1 MATPRNS
8 PRSPSSPTSPRQT
21 HQKTVPWDAEID
33 SDALFSSHTIDEIR
47 ALENKTRSD
56 IENKKEELRL
66 MVGERY
72 RDLID
77 AADTITEMK
86 YCAQKVNDT
95 IDDIQKQYKDLYQSH
110 RCHGVGGVTQP
121 TKGPTQSKSGF
132 YSLASQMKLLVDTP
146 EKVWSALERQQYMKA
161 TQLYLLSH
169 HIVSILHLET
179 GSKAAPKVLSSF
191 PILQRQWA
199 AISHFKESI
208 LQGSRALLKDA
219 TQTDE
224 ATADALCS
232 ILLLEESSPRQV
244 FSEFLLARKSALQEI
259 FHPSQH
265 ATSIKSQICEVVRVI
280 RTSLYQIYTL
290 FMYGLDGNSEIHE
303 IKDNPSLLFQVLYK
317 VTRRERSDPNSD
329 EEALEGLFGP
339 DFDLVTS
346 ARYLPKTV
354 LGYRPHMRSFPA
366 TIPLRNI
373 QANCEEWINMCLRDV
388 SSGVAKLLKYIG
400 TLKGLATIRD
410 AIWNLLK
417 EAAAAQASSDGL
429 TWEDLC
435 RTVLNKDMCLW
446 DTFLRPLFS
455 ERAKTILRGLFNAT
469 VSSSKNMVTK
479 SMDDL
484 SDYHHTDPMVRWDRD
499 LAGYVWHE
507 SANDGPL
514 SILSVGNNATKD
526 KDGGGLTLKSLACTP
541 SIVSLCSSINDK
553 LSVILEDAQ
562 YLIADPKPD
571 NASPATP
578 KQSIFVPP
586 GTPRQ
591 SSFAQNEAG
600 HQSPFDRYKDSSKIQ
615 TFLQDACFTAFNELL
630 AFIDQLFTEH
640 KSKLESDTSLCY
652 DTTCIDRVLF
662 MGRLC
667 RAVPTQCTHL
677 KHVMQGVVTQTES
690 TPSRGTPRLTRS
702 SSVAR
707 RKLEVPGKMSELSE
721 LLLNRYLGAFRIW
734 IGWASD
740 VFLSS
745 YEESLLHGDAVSALY
760 SITSWE
766 ELKIEEES
774 ESGQQV
780 QSTIRVPMQVST
792 YITSLLFSLCQ
803 ELNRIGAHA
812 LDRRLLQELVNIL
825 SERVLRLYERFTEKH
840 RTSLAQNRALQ
851 AIFDVKFVTS
861 ILAGRTEDE
870 KVRVTPNFSDRL
882 QTVVDTLE
890 GFVDPFDLDVF
901 SPHITRNLTR
911 QLQRCGVL
919 FGILVTLDKH
929 TNHSF
934 GVTSRSTSGSQ
945 DQHNIMPLAP
955 NPPRFSLLPLTS
967 HHGGSTYSSAEDSYD
982 IRKKTSDVY
991 KPTTPLV
998 GLTAFHRHHQFFN
1011 SEQRRLQ
1018 ELQAS

>member
-47 ALENKTRSD
+47 ALENKTR
-56 IENKKEELRL
+56 
-66 MVGERY
+66 
-72 RDLID
+72 
-77 AADTITEMK
+77 
-86 YCAQKVNDT
+86 
-95 IDDIQKQYKDLYQSH
+95 
-110 RCHGVGGVTQP
+110 
-121 TKGPTQSKSGF
+121 
-132 YSLASQMKLLVDTP
+132 
-146 EKVWSALERQQYMKA
+146 LERQILSKIRQFSVA
-161 TQLYLLSH
+161 LLPVSTVDVVLL
-169 HIVSILHLET
+169 IVNGVVVDVVLLIVNGVVVDVVLLIVNGVVVDVVSLIVNGVVVDVVLLIVNGVVVDVVLLIVNGVVVGVVLLIANGVVVDVVILIVN
-179 GSKAAPKVLSSF
+179 GVVVDVVLLIVNGVVVDVVLLIVNGVVVDVVLLIVNGVVVDVVSLIVNGVVVDVVLLIVNGVVVDVVLLIVNGVVVGVVLLIANGVVVDVVILIVNGVVVDVVLLIVNGVVVDVMLLIVNNVVVGVILLIVNGGVVSSF

-707 RKLEVPGKMSELSE
+707 RKS
-721 LLLNRYLGAFRIW
+721 
-734 IGWASD
+734 
-740 VFLSS
+740 
-745 YEESLLHGDAVSALY
+745 
-760 SITSWE
+760 
-766 ELKIEEES
+766 
-774 ESGQQV
+774 
-780 QSTIRVPMQVST
+780 
-792 YITSLLFSLCQ
+792 SLLF
-803 ELNRIGAHA
+803 
-812 LDRRLLQELVNIL
+812 
-825 SERVLRLYERFTEKH
+825 ER
-840 RTSLAQNRALQ
+840 
-851 AIFDVKFVTS
+851 
-861 ILAGRTEDE
+861 
-870 KVRVTPNFSDRL
+870 
-882 QTVVDTLE
+882 
-890 GFVDPFDLDVF
+890 
-901 SPHITRNLTR
+901 
-911 QLQRCGVL
+911 
-919 FGILVTLDKH
+919 
-929 TNHSF
+929 
-934 GVTSRSTSGSQ
+934 
-945 DQHNIMPLAP
+945 
-955 NPPRFSLLPLTS
+955 
-967 HHGGSTYSSAEDSYD
+967 HG
-982 IRKKTSDVY
+982 
-991 KPTTPLV
+991 
-998 GLTAFHRHHQFFN
+998 
-1011 SEQRRLQ
+1011 
-1018 ELQAS
+1018 